1 MRIFYI
7 LLVFIILL
15 SPSRI
20 AFSATCS
27 AGSGSDFNCCQAD
40 ASTSGTK
47 LTLTNVSE
55 TTRKCSWPA
64 DTKFEFTIIK
74 FGLFPLGGTEADIV
88 YKGASTLFNAGAF
101 DAGAVMGNFIAGANF
116 PDGSYSAL
124 VPILGLS
131 ETVQSSTAPTIT
143 YDDGGGADNYTCTT
157 NSVTHL
163 QQPAAADDFM
173 CTGESAT
180 AIDNDGD
187 GSTDYTLAV
196 GTFGADYGIGVGPE
210 VCFLDEDGNGVVD
223 AQRIFDSQLGTFII
237 SQDSTYTITL
247 SFNTSDGILY
257 SVFDDAGWGAESSPV
272 ACTAVDVGDLDV
284 TITKD

>member
-20 AFSATCS
+20 AFSAACTT
-27 AGSGSDFNCCQAD
+27 GSGSDFNCCQAD

-64 DTKFEFTIIK
+64 DTKFEFTIKK
-74 FGLFPLGGTEADIV
+74 FGLLPLGGTEADIV
-88 YKGASTLFNAGAF
+88 YRGDSTLFNAGAF
-101 DAGAVMGNFIAGANF
+101 GAGATMGNFIAGANF

-143 YDDGGGADNYTCTT
+143 YDSSDRTCTN

-163 QQPAAADDFM
+163 QQPASGGQDFM

-180 AIDNDGD
+180 AIDQDGD
-187 GSTDYTLAV
+187 GATDFTLAV
-196 GTFGADYGIGVGPE
+196 GTFGTDYGLGIGPE

-223 AQRIFDSQLGTFII
+223 AQRIFDSQLGTFTI
-237 SQDSTYTITL
+237 SKDSTYTISL
-247 SFNTSDGILY
+247 SFNTSDGVIY
-257 SVFDDAGWGAESSPV
+257 SVFDDAGWGAESNPV

-284 TITKD
+284 TITKE

>member
-15 SPSRI
+15 SPNRI
-20 AFSATCS
+20 AFSATCTT
-27 AGSGSDFNCCQAD
+27 GSGSDFNCCQAD

-64 DTKFEFTIIK
+64 DTKFEFTIKK
-74 FGLFPLGGTEADIV
+74 FGLLPLGGTEADIV
-88 YKGASTLFNAGAF
+88 YRGASTLFNAGAF
-101 DAGAVMGNFIAGANF
+101 GAGATMGNFIAGANF

-143 YDDGGGADNYTCTT
+143 YDSSDRTCTN

-163 QQPAAADDFM
+163 QQPADGADFM

-196 GTFGADYGIGVGPE
+196 GTFGSDYGIGVGPE
-210 VCFLDEDGNGVVD
+210 VCFLDEDNNGVVD

-257 SVFDDAGWGAESSPV
+257 SVFDDA
-272 ACTAVDVGDLDV
+272 
-284 TITKD
+284 

>member
-20 AFSATCS
+20 AFSAACT
-27 AGSGSDFNCCQAD
+27 AASGSDFNCCQAD

-64 DTKFEFTIIK
+64 DTKFEFTIKK
-74 FGLFPLGGTEADIV
+74 FGLLPLGGTEADIV
-88 YKGASTLFNAGAF
+88 YRGTSTLFNAGAF
-101 DAGAVMGNFIAGANF
+101 GAGATMGNFIAGANF

-143 YDDGGGADNYTCTT
+143 YSGSDRTCT
-157 NSVTHL
+157 NNAVTHL
-163 QQPAAADDFM
+163 QQPAQGGDFM

-187 GSTDYTLAV
+187 GGTDYTLAV
-196 GTFGADYGIGVGPE
+196 GTFGTDYGIGVGPE

-257 SVFDDAGWGAESSPV
+257 SVFDDAGWGAESNPV

-284 TITKD
+284 TITKE

>member
-64 DTKFEFTIIK
+64 DTKFEFTIVK
-74 FGLFPLGGTEADIV
+74 FGLFPSGGTEADIV
-88 YKGASTLFNAGAF
+88 YKGASKLFNAGAF
-101 DAGAVMGNFIAGANF
+101 GAGQTMGNFIAGQVFTN
-116 PDGSYSAL
+116 GSYSAL
-124 VPILGLS
+124 VPVLGLS

-143 YDDGGGADNYTCTT
+143 YDGSDRTCTT

-163 QQPAAADDFM
+163 QQPADGEDFM

-187 GSTDYTLAV
+187 GSTDYTLGV
-196 GTFGADYGIGVGPE
+196 GTFGNDYGIGVGPQ
-210 VCFLDEDGNGVVD
+210 VCFLDEDNNGVVD
-223 AQRIFDSQLGTFII
+223 AQRIFDNQLGTFII

-247 SFNTSDGILY
+247 SFNTSDGVLY